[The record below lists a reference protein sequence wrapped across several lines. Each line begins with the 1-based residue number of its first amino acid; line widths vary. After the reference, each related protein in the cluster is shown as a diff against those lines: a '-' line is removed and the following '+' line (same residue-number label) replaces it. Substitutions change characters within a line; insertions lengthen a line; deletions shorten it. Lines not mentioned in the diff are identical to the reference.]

1 MNKISLFFRRC
12 FILLLLALVFTS
24 DSTAQGF
31 EARIVFESNRNGNW
45 DIYAMDTNGKNLLQL
60 TDSPADDRS
69 PACSPDGRMIAFTSM
84 RHGPPD
90 LYVMDSNGS
99 NVVRLTNGNWNEI
112 DPFWSP
118 DGAKIAVT
126 SFRSGKWD
134 IYTMDTEGNNLM
146 RLTENDMAEASSSW
160 SPDGSK
166 IAFDAYLD
174 GPFGSTHIFV
184 MDADGERVRNLTR
197 NKGLSLSRNPT
208 WSPDGSRI
216 AFDSRRDNGDIY
228 EMTAN
233 GKRLSRLTEGKGN
246 NWSPSYSSDG
256 TRIVFVSDRDGNYD
270 IYIMDT
276 NGRGAVKLTKTQ
288 PGVENRSP
296 CWMPKFLP
304 VSPRE
309 RMPTFL
315 GAIKR
320 KQ

>member
-1 MNKISLFFRRC
+1 M
-12 FILLLLALVFTS
+12 LLLAMMVGS
-24 DSTAQGF
+24 EGTAQRF
-31 EARIVFESNRNGNW
+31 EPRIVFESNHNGNW
-45 DIYAMDTNGKNLLQL
+45 DIYAIDVNGKNLLQL

-126 SFRSGKWD
+126 SFRSGKWA

-166 IAFDAYLD
+166 IAFDANLD

-296 CWMPKFLP
+296 CWLPEFLT
-304 VSPRE
+304 VSPQGRA
-309 RMPTFL
+309 PTSW
-315 GAIKR
+315 GAVKH
-320 KQ
+320 KH